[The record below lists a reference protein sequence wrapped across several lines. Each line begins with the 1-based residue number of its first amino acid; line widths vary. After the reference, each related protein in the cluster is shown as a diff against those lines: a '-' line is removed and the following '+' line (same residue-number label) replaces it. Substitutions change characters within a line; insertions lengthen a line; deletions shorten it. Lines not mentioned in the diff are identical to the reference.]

1 MHMPILHWE
10 SADDYAAQNVDQV
23 KTTKVINYNAV
34 FLPVFHCGRLFFC
47 PPYIARFVALCGFS
61 FALYPTIPAAFTRFT
76 GLYSR
81 PTMRTFQQCIAKK
94 YTYNKA
100 PKIFSKKFF

>member
-1 MHMPILHWE
+1 
-10 SADDYAAQNVDQV
+10 
-23 KTTKVINYNAV
+23 
-34 FLPVFHCGRLFFC
+34 
-47 PPYIARFVALCGFS
+47 VALCGFS

-81 PTMRTFQQCIAKK
+81 PTMHTFQQGIAKK

>member
-1 MHMPILHWE
+1 MYSVPHIWMQSPPVSNKNIPPPAVGGFSFARRISPVLGL
-10 SADDYAAQNVDQV
+10 YAA
-23 KTTKVINYNAV
+23 
-34 FLPVFHCGRLFFC
+34 
-47 PPYIARFVALCGFS
+47 FS

-81 PTMRTFQQCIAKK
+81 PTIRTFQQDIAKK

-100 PKIFSKKFF
+100 SKIFSKNFF